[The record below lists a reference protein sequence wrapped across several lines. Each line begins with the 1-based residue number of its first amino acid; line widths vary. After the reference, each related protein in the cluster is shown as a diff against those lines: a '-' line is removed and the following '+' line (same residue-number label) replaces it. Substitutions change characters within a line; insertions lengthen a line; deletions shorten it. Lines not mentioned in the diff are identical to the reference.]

1 MDLRITP
8 ARRLKGTISV
18 PGDKSI
24 AHRALLISSIADGT
38 SSIESFPSAADPLST
53 LSCIRN
59 LGIEVSQAGTSLHVK
74 GRGLRGLR
82 VPAAPLDCGN
92 SGTTMRLL
100 SGILCGQNFTSELVG
115 DESLNRR
122 PMKRIIEPL
131 SAMGAKISGTREF
144 TAPLKID
151 GVTNLLPLDYT
162 LPIPSAQ
169 VKSSVLF
176 AGLYAEGT
184 TRVVERTATRDHTER
199 MLGLRTVKENG
210 VQTVVI
216 ERGRKIQA
224 NKYSI
229 PGDMSSA
236 AFLIGAAVLIPNS
249 TITLLRVGLNPT
261 RTAVLDVFRSMG
273 TKLVV
278 ENESTQAGEPF
289 GDVTIL
295 PSDIS
300 PRLDLYGPVVAA
312 LIDEIPI
319 LAVVAAVAKGSFRLR
334 DAAELRK
341 KESDRIA
348 VIVGNLRAMG
358 VDVEES
364 EDGFAFENRKTLIGT
379 AVRTFGDHRIAMA
392 FGVAGLRIPD
402 VVIQDAECAD
412 VSFPGFWQTLTKL
425 SS

>member
-24 AHRALLISSIADGT
+24 AHRALFISSIADGT

-53 LSCIRN
+53 LSCIQN

-82 VPAAPLDCGN
+82 AAAAPLDCGN

-115 DESLNRR
+115 DESLSRR

-131 SAMGAKISGTREF
+131 SMMGARISGTKES

-151 GVTNLLPLDYT
+151 GVTNLLPLDYE

-199 MLGLRTVKENG
+199 MLGLTIVKENG
-210 VQTVVI
+210 VQTVTV
-216 ERGRKIQA
+216 EGGAKIPA
-224 NKYSI
+224 NNYSI
-229 PGDMSSA
+229 PGDVSSA
-236 AFLIGAAVLIPNS
+236 AFLIAASVLVPNS
-249 TITLLRVGLNPT
+249 NITLLRVGLNPT

-278 ENESTQAGEPF
+278 ENESTQAGEPV
-289 GDVTIL
+289 GDVTVL

-300 PRLDLYGPVVAA
+300 PRMDLYGPVVAA

-334 DAAELRK
+334 DAADLRK
-341 KESDRIA
+341 KESDRTA
-348 VIVGNLRAMG
+348 AIVSNLRVMG
-358 VDVEES
+358 VEVEES
-364 EDGFAFENRKTLIGT
+364 VDGFAFENRKTLIGT

-392 FGVAGLRIPD
+392 FGVAGLHIPD
-402 VVIQDAECAD
+402 VVIQGAECAD

>member
-1 MDLRITP
+1 MDMRITP
-8 ARRLKGTISV
+8 ARRLKGMISV

-38 SSIESFPSAADPLST
+38 SSIELFPSAADPLST

-59 LGIEVSQAGTSLHVK
+59 LGIEASQSGTSLHVK

-82 VPAAPLDCGN
+82 APAASLDCGN

-115 DESLNRR
+115 DESLSRR

-131 SAMGAKISGTREF
+131 SAMGAKISGTKEF
-144 TAPLKID
+144 NAPLRID
-151 GVTNLLPLDYT
+151 RVTNLLPLDYT
-162 LPIPSAQ
+162 LPLPSAQ
-169 VKSSVLF
+169 VKSTVLL

-184 TRVVERTATRDHTER
+184 TRVVERTETRDHTER
-199 MLGLRTVKENG
+199 MLGLRIVKENG

-216 ERGRKIQA
+216 EGGRKILP
-224 NKYSI
+224 NHYSI
-229 PGDMSSA
+229 PGDVSSA
-236 AFLIGAAVLIPNS
+236 AFLTAASVLVPNS

-273 TKLVV
+273 TRFVV

-289 GDVTIL
+289 GDVTVL

-300 PRLDLYGPVVAA
+300 PRLDLHGSIVAA

-334 DAAELRK
+334 DAADLRR

-348 VIVGNLRAMG
+348 AIVCNLRAMG
-358 VDVEES
+358 VEVEES
-364 EDGFAFENRKTLIGT
+364 PDGFAFENRKTLIGT

-392 FGVAGLRIPD
+392 FGVAGLHIPD

>member
-1 MDLRITP
+1 MDLKITP
-8 ARRLKGTISV
+8 AKRLKGTISI

-59 LGIEVSQAGTSLHVK
+59 LGIEVSQAGTSLQVK
-74 GRGLRGLR
+74 GKGLRGLR
-82 VPAAPLDCGN
+82 APAAPLDCGN

-100 SGILCGQNFTSELVG
+100 SAILCGQNFTSELIG
-115 DESLNRR
+115 DESLSRR

-131 SAMGAKISGTREF
+131 SAMGARISGTKES
-144 TAPLKID
+144 TAPLNID
-151 GVTNLLPLDYT
+151 GVTNLLPLDYK

-184 TRVVERTATRDHTER
+184 TRVMERTATRDHTER
-199 MLGLRTVKENG
+199 MLGLTIVKENG
-210 VQTVVI
+210 VQTVTV
-216 ERGRKIQA
+216 EGGTKIPA
-224 NKYSI
+224 NNYSI
-229 PGDMSSA
+229 PGDFSSA
-236 AFLIGAAVLIPNS
+236 AFLIAASVLVPNS
-249 TITLLRVGLNPT
+249 TITLLRIGLNPT
-261 RTAVLDVFRSMG
+261 RTAVLDLFRSMG
-273 TKLVV
+273 TKIVV

-289 GDVTIL
+289 GDVTVL

-300 PRLDLYGPVVAA
+300 LRLDLYGPVVAS

-334 DAAELRK
+334 DAADLRK

-348 VIVGNLRAMG
+348 AIVCNLREMG
-358 VDVEES
+358 VEVEES

-392 FGVAGLRIPD
+392 FGVAGLFIPD

-412 VSFPGFWQTLTKL
+412 VSFPGFWQTLTRL